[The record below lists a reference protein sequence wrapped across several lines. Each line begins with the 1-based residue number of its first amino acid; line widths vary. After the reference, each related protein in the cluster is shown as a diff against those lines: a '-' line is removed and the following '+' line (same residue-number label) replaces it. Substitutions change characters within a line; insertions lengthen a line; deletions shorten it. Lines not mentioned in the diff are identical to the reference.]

1 MNDEISIFNFDYLL
15 SDRLNQ
21 IKLISLLID
30 NLNYLS
36 INLIK
41 HIVSACNETI
51 QRRIKMTQIEQSL
64 NNKIFQ
70 EQSND
75 ICKSFFILFIF
86 NTLSLSTIK
95 KLITNK

>member
-41 HIVSACNETI
+41 HIVNACNETI
-51 QRRIKMTQIEQSL
+51 QRRTKMTQQIEQSL

-75 ICKSFFILFIF
+75 ICKSFSLIF
-86 NTLSLSTIK
+86 
-95 KLITNK
+95 